1 MSFTAAIPTADR
13 IASFKA
19 VAADMGAKVRVRKLS
34 GSLRNAIRVVLVDGT
49 FDAIRDA
56 AVMAGAVSTSGR
68 EATSPDFRYAF
79 DGTQINLYFRA

>member
-1 MSFTAAIPTADR
+1 MHAAAPTADR
-13 IASFKA
+13 IEAFKA
-19 VAADMGAKVRVRKLS
+19 IASEMGAKVRIRKLT

-56 AVMAGAVSTSGR
+56 AVLSNAISTSGR
-68 EATSPDFRYAF
+68 EATNPEFRHAF